1 MTMNKKLIVYWN
13 GIVKIDNEHNIIRDD
28 GMLQRILD
36 TIASLEA
43 ADKEIAL
50 TEQHLADAM
59 SVINKQGHEIATLKA
74 QPQEDEHAFTA
85 AYFLGKADKLELLG
99 YIGYI
104 QPEALEALNRVG
116 EAHALIDKVA
126 SGHDGIAVYAAPQ
139 ATAPWIPDADAPPI
153 KPLIVAAPQ
162 ATGDKK

>member
-1 MTMNKKLIVYWN
+1 MNKELIDRLYHLSN
-13 GIVKIDNEHNIIRDD
+13 TLLRRDQN
-28 GMLQRILD
+28 LATA
-36 TIASLEA
+36 TITEAIAALEA

-162 ATGDKK
+162 ATGEKS

>member
-85 AYFLGKADKLELLG
+85 AYFLGKADKGKADKLELLG

-104 QPEALEALNRVG
+104 QPETLEALNRVG
-116 EAHALIDKVA
+116 EALDKVA
-126 SGHDGIAVYAAPQ
+126 SDHDGIAVYAAPQ
-139 ATAPWIPDADAPPI
+139 ATGETP
-153 KPLIVAAPQ
+153 
-162 ATGDKK
+162 

>member
-1 MTMNKKLIVYWN
+1 
-13 GIVKIDNEHNIIRDD
+13 
-28 GMLQRILD
+28 
-36 TIASLEA
+36 
-43 ADKEIAL
+43 
-50 TEQHLADAM
+50 M

-162 ATGDKK
+162 ATGEKS

>member
-85 AYFLGKADKLELLG
+85 AYFLGKADKGKADKLELLG

-104 QPEALEALNRVG
+104 QPGALEALMQG
-116 EAHALIDKVA
+116 GWIDKVA
-126 SGHDGIAVYAAPQ
+126 SGHDGIAIYAAPQ
-139 ATAPWIPDADAPPI
+139 AA
-153 KPLIVAAPQ
+153 
-162 ATGDKK
+162 GDKK